1 MDNDNILDQIF
12 NGHDDLLEDVLSGD
26 YEIRTGRKP
35 VEEMEVKQGYFL
47 TQDDTLPSMARL
59 NGRWVKIKDSVLSS
73 LRSIASSYYGDEAS
87 RILSGFKFKMH
98 ESAPPGFEGTVK
110 AMKDEP
116 GIDNPYALAWHMK
129 NKGYKSHKNP
139 DGSDKTESVDVAE
152 QLIDMLETT
161 GLVVINESDDSFSV
175 GNFLADP
182 GNFTGKNKKSK
193 KPSEPPAELT
203 PEMAKQG
210 YRLHPVTDRPYLPK
224 KPGGGINPFK
234 EGIDE
239 GNNNSLPDGMHHD
252 TNTHPSPNAGLRLQS
267 LYHSIGTILPELHAL
282 VTSCIGEERAALTM
296 LFNEVMTAHSEIGN
310 YLSCTNQAPDPQ
322 IESLLSHYS
331 TVHSQIMDALN
342 PYSTHNLAVATGPY
356 QLKGT
361 HLNDSEGEQSLP
373 FARARR

>member
-12 NGHDDLLEDVLSGD
+12 NGHDDLLEDVLGGD

-35 VEEMEVKQGYFL
+35 VEEMEVRQDYFL
-47 TQDDTLPSMARL
+47 TQDETLPSMARL
-59 NGRWVKIKDSVLSS
+59 NGRWVKIKDSVLGS

-87 RILSGFKFKMH
+87 RILSGFKFRMH
-98 ESAPPGFEGTVK
+98 EAARTLPEERT
-110 AMKDEP
+110 DE
-116 GIDNPYALAWHMK
+116 
-129 NKGYKSHKNP
+129 
-139 DGSDKTESVDVAE
+139 TVDVAE
-152 QLIDMLETT
+152 QLIDMLERT
-161 GLVVINESDDSFSV
+161 GSVIVNEGPTHYSPGEPVGPSDCPSCGSDSSKADGLGRKCTQC
-175 GNFLADP
+175 GNEWQTWNP
-182 GNFTGKNKKSK
+182 GTVKR
-193 KPSEPPAELT
+193 PSELGSRPSQPYAT
-203 PEMAKQG
+203 PSSKLLRG
-210 YRLHPVTDRPYLPK
+210 SGS
-224 KPGGGINPFK
+224 GGSGNAY
-234 EGIDE
+234 ESIDE
-239 GNNNSLPDGMHHD
+239 GNNNSLPDGTHHD
-252 TNTHPSPNAGLRLQS
+252 TNSHPAPNAGLRLQT